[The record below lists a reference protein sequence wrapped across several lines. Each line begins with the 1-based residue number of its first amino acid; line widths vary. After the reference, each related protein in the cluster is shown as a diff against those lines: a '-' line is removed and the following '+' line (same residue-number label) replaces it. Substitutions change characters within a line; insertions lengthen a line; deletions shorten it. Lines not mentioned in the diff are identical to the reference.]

1 MQLKSLFSSEKK
13 NKNINMLN
21 LKISELIKEID
32 KYFEK
37 IRKLKQ
43 AGFKVSIEKNRI
55 DYTQEHFCI
64 GAIAISLMSML
75 LMILLPGGGILKIL
89 SIVGLTSL
97 GTFQFLSK
105 EKGFYKNEIK
115 YVTTQTENLN
125 AILKTESF
133 KISLIINIENQ
144 FNLIEEKFK
153 NNPETFLQIKNEKNM
168 IIKEIKDLLI
178 EEDINNLISMV
189 GLLRNLEDVEK
200 KTEKLI
206 KLNALNKEVS
216 KQLHNNEIDE
226 KEEIES
232 PEKFKKLL

>member
-200 KTEKLI
+200 KAEKLI

>member
-75 LMILLPGGGILKIL
+75 LMILLPGGGIVKIL

-189 GLLRNLEDVEK
+189 GLLRSLEDVEK